1 MNIIKISTFTITKKR
16 FLHQHHQAVLESTR
30 TGCMECSRMRKIYI
44 TTTNSNSS
52 TCMFYRLGR
61 MLLLRARTGFLMSI
75 HSYNSKHRPSARGG
89 SHPSLEEEGKLK
101 ANSYFHRV
109 WLLPPTRRRGA
120 EGVLEV
126 CLSCLQLRS
135 AGKHQPGMLPSSA
148 GLVRLLG
155 CQTRHMLLIWM
166 IQDKGANS

>member
-1 MNIIKISTFTITKKR
+1 
-16 FLHQHHQAVLESTR
+16 
-30 TGCMECSRMRKIYI
+30 MECSRMRKIYI

-61 MLLLRARTGFLMSI
+61 MLLLRVRTGFLVTI
-75 HSYNSKHRPSARGG
+75 HSYNSKHQPSARGG

-109 WLLPPTRRRGA
+109 WLLQLQHPTKSTRRRGA

-135 AGKHQPGMLPSSA
+135 AGKRQPGMLPSSA

-155 CQTRHMLLIWM
+155 CQTTRMLLIWM